1 MRYLFRPI
9 GARAPSAVRHDMFVD
24 SRKENFSS
32 SARSAMCV
40 MEKKHVASTG
50 LMRLEVALRYKH
62 TAPNALKIAKRRNRW
77 SQDKISAS

>member
-1 MRYLFRPI
+1 
-9 GARAPSAVRHDMFVD
+9 
-24 SRKENFSS
+24 
-32 SARSAMCV
+32 
-40 MEKKHVASTG
+40 MEKKHVAPTG

>member
-1 MRYLFRPI
+1 
-9 GARAPSAVRHDMFVD
+9 
-24 SRKENFSS
+24 
-32 SARSAMCV
+32 MCV